1 MSRGCQVRVKC
12 LCTHEIHYYFIQLQD
27 EGELV
32 FVPSLQDT
40 ALTNQR
46 DISPWSGVGLSGV
59 EVRLTPLSRSLSLSL
74 GPNAKERSDRN
85 LPTIDRSVFVAA
97 AAAALEHWC
106 LSPLLR
112 TPLSLSVALLGTCSP
127 LAPATN
133 TTTIIIVTC
142 HNYSSIH
149 CLVLSPAMSR
159 APHEPAGATITES
172 HLVQSVLLPNERI
185 EWYVRVYLSN

>member
-1 MSRGCQVRVKC
+1 MPAPNQPATYEHTQMSRGCQVRVKC

-85 LPTIDRSVFVAA
+85 LPTIDRSVFVCCCCCVGALVSFSAPPHSSLPLCGAA
-97 AAAALEHWC
+97 GH
-106 LSPLLR
+106 
-112 TPLSLSVALLGTCSP
+112 
-127 LAPATN
+127 
-133 TTTIIIVTC
+133 
-142 HNYSSIH
+142 
-149 CLVLSPAMSR
+149 VLSISVSPRHHQHHRNLPQLLINPLPRSR
-159 APHEPAGATITES
+159 P
-172 HLVQSVLLPNERI
+172 Q
-185 EWYVRVYLSN
+185 